1 MFDADLRD
9 TFAFD
14 ERLSRLAALIGSVD
28 RPGDYCASGRLLAPM
43 PRIAVGDAG
52 TLSFPVPP
60 AQLYALI
67 AMAHPAPYGRG
78 EDTIL
83 DRSVR
88 DCLQIGPAE
97 IDLGGRAWDETFA
110 GIVEQAA
117 DGLGCP
123 KGSVEA
129 ELYKLLVYEP
139 GGFFAPHRDTEK
151 ADGMVA
157 TLVVVLPVAGSGG
170 ELVVRHGG
178 RETVVDMRTDE
189 PSELAW
195 AAFYADC
202 EHETLPVT
210 DGHRV
215 CLVYSL
221 IMRGSGIPAGA
232 PDYASLVAPVAAE
245 LEARLR
251 EPEASGKLIWLLEHD
266 YSEAGLSFAT
276 LKNADASV
284 ARVLTDAAGR
294 AGCMLLAAILQV
306 EETAAVEYDGWDY
319 EVEDVGDHEYEYVD
333 AIDTSCQLDGWV
345 RPDGAPAPW
354 GALPVLEGE
363 AMPEGRLDPGRP
375 DSQLLTEAS
384 GNVGATLE
392 RLYRRAA
399 LVLWRN
405 EDAPRVLA
413 EADAGSLVALLD
425 EAWTAQHEG
434 TPGAVPVA
442 DLALQVAEH
451 WPPPRQFR
459 GADHDHWVD
468 STTRAL
474 HLLCEIGN
482 RDAVLRLL
490 GGALTSHYHPRLNG
504 AVVIAVADIGA
515 GGMGDI
521 LCAMVRSGLTRET
534 GGIVDLAERLC
545 ARLIDGGEDP
555 AWRDTLRG
563 MVVAL
568 CADMLNLGEHRS
580 DRGLPYVPVRSGE
593 PLPVETL
600 CRFFALAWRFSLTQE
615 ADAAAAFFIRRA
627 DLIPPDRTVPVLL
640 ERLHSEEGA
649 AAGTGGAFAHLWCHA
664 VAFLLER
671 SGSAPEP
678 PANWRLPTE
687 RLTCG
692 CEYCAGLR
700 RFCADPA
707 VTVHRVAARADLR
720 SHIGTEIALARID
733 MRCETE
739 RHGRPYTLV
748 CIKTRATWERRLE
761 QYREDI
767 AGMRR
772 LAAVAAAVPGS
783 DATARALGTAIEE
796 SQSLLRR

>member
-1 MFDADLRD
+1 MFDVDLRD

-43 PRIAVGDAG
+43 PRVAVGDAG

-60 AQLYALI
+60 AHLEALI
-67 AMAHPAPYGRG
+67 AMADPAPYGRG
-78 EDTIL
+78 EETIL

-88 DCLQIGPAE
+88 DCLQIGPGDV
-97 IDLGGRAWDETFA
+97 DLGGRVWDETFA

-123 KGSVEA
+123 KGSVEV
-129 ELYKLLVYEP
+129 EPYKLLVYEP

-151 ADGMVA
+151 VDGMVA
-157 TLVVVLPVAGSGG
+157 TLVVALPVAGSGG

-189 PSELAW
+189 PSELVW

-202 EHETLPVT
+202 EHETLPVAE
-210 DGHRV
+210 GHRV
-215 CLVYSL
+215 CLVYNL
-221 IMRGSGIPAGA
+221 IMKGIDIPAAA
-232 PDYASLVAPVAAE
+232 PEYASLAAPIAAE
-245 LEARLR
+245 LKARVSD
-251 EPEASGKLIWLLEHD
+251 PETSGKLIWLLEHD
-266 YSEAGLSFAT
+266 YSAAGLSFAT
-276 LKNADASV
+276 LKNVDASV

-294 AGCMLLAAILQV
+294 AGCVLLAAILHV
-306 EETAAVEYDGWDY
+306 DETAAVEYDGWDH

-333 AIDTSCQLDGWV
+333 AIETDCRLDGWV
-345 RPDGAPAPW
+345 RPNDAAAPW

-363 AMPEGRLDPGRP
+363 TMPAGRLDPGRP
-375 DSQLLTEAS
+375 DSQRLTEAS
-384 GNVGATLE
+384 GNEGATLE

-413 EADAGSLVALLD
+413 EADAGSLVTLLA
-425 EAWTAQHEG
+425 EAWRATQEG
-434 TPGAVPVA
+434 TPVAVPVLE
-442 DLALQVAEH
+442 LAWSVAEH
-451 WPPPRQFR
+451 WPPPRRFR

-468 STTRAL
+468 HTTRAL

-490 GGALTSHYHPRLNG
+490 GGAVTAHYHPRLNG
-504 AVVIAVADIGA
+504 AVVTAAADIGP
-515 GGMGDI
+515 GCMGEV
-521 LCAMVRSGLTRET
+521 LCAIVHAGLARET
-534 GGIVDLAERLC
+534 SGIVDLTKRLC
-545 ARLIDGGEDP
+545 ARLDGGEGT
-555 AWRDTLRG
+555 AWQDKLRD
-563 MVVAL
+563 MVATL
-568 CADMLNLGEHRS
+568 CAEMLNLDENRTDRS
-580 DRGLPYVPVRSGE
+580 LPYVPVSSSE

-600 CRFFALAWRFSLTQE
+600 CRFFALAWRFGLAEE

-627 DLIPPDRTVPVLL
+627 DLVPPDRTVPVLL
-640 ERLHSEEGA
+640 ERLFSEEDA
-649 AAGTGGAFAHLWCHA
+649 ATGTGDTFADLWRHA
-664 VAFLLER
+664 AAFLLER

-678 PANWRLPTE
+678 PADWRLPTD

-692 CEYCAGLR
+692 CEHCAELR
-700 RFCADPA
+700 KFCADPVA
-707 VTVHRVAARADLR
+707 TVHRVAARADLR
-720 SHIGTEIALARID
+720 SHIGTEIAQARID
-733 MRCETE
+733 IRCETE

-748 CIKTRATWERRLE
+748 CIKTRATWERRIE

-772 LAAVAAAVPGS
+772 LAAAAGVVPGS
-783 DATARALGTAIEE
+783 DATACVLRTVIEE
-796 SQSLLRR
+796 SQGLR